1 METPDRLRTAR
12 RVVVKIGSALVIE
25 GETGTARREWLEALA
40 DDVVAC
46 RARGSQVVVVSSGAI
61 ALGRR
66 RLGLAPGALKLEEKQ
81 AAAAAGQ
88 AHLMEAYQSAF
99 GRHCVAIAQVLLTLD
114 DTEQRRRHLNA
125 RGTLRALLDLKAVPI
140 VNENDTVATEE
151 IRFGDNDRL
160 AARVAVMIGADLL
173 VLLSDIDGLYTA
185 DPRRDKN
192 ASLVPMVDAVTP
204 AIEAMAGA
212 AQPGDS
218 SGGMVTK
225 IAAARIATTG
235 GCAML
240 IADGRR
246 PHPLRAIEAGAPST
260 HFRAEGEARSAW
272 KRWIGG
278 SLKPVGRVAIDKGAA
293 RALKAGGSLLPAG
306 VVAIDGAFERGDPVR
321 VTDRDGHEV
330 GRGLS
335 AYSAEDAKRIMG
347 HKSTEIEAILGY
359 RGRDELIH
367 RDDLVLV

>member
-1 METPDRLRTAR
+1 MKTPDRLRAAR
-12 RVVVKIGSALVIE
+12 RLVVKIGSALVVDAQS
-25 GETGTARREWLEALA
+25 GAARRAWLDALA
-40 DDVVAC
+40 DDVVRC
-46 RARGSQVVVVSSGAI
+46 RSRGSQVVIVSSGAI

-66 RLGLAPGALKLEEKQ
+66 QLGLASGELPLEEKQ

-88 AHLMEAYQSAF
+88 AHLMQAFEAAF
-99 GRHCVAIAQVLLTLD
+99 QRHGVTIAQVLLTLD

-125 RGTLRALLDLKAVPI
+125 RGTFATLLDLKAVPV

-173 VLLSDIDGLYTA
+173 VLLSDNDGLYTA
-185 DPRRDKN
+185 DPRRDDE
-192 ASLVPMVDAVTP
+192 ATLIAEVDAITP

-212 AQPGDS
+212 ALPGDS

-225 IAAARIATTG
+225 IAAARIATAG
-235 GCAML
+235 GCGML
-240 IADGRR
+240 IANGRR
-246 PHPLRAIEAGAPST
+246 DHPLLAIEDGAPST
-260 HFRAEGEARSAW
+260 WFRSDGEVMSAR

-278 SLKPVGRVAIDKGAA
+278 ALKPVGRITVDSGAVQA
-293 RALKAGGSLLPAG
+293 LRAGRSLLPAG
-306 VVAIDGAFERGDPVR
+306 VIAIEGVFERGDPVR
-321 VTDRDGHEV
+321 ISDSLGQDL

-335 AYSAEDAKRIMG
+335 AYSAEDARRIMG